1 MFRIGTGE
9 CRFRTEED
17 ARRAWAAMNYFS
29 ESWNDYPEEA
39 VNNAKR
45 ALKWKEENGGGC
57 GTLVGWKRAN
67 MISSRMNLTRETIAR
82 MASFKR
88 HEQHKNVPY
97 SEGCGGIMWDAWGGD
112 AGINWA
118 IRKLQQIENR

>member
-9 CRFRTEED
+9 CKYRTEED
-17 ARRAWAAMNYFS
+17 ARRGWAALNYFA

-39 VNNAKR
+39 VENAKR
-45 ALKWKEENGGGC
+45 ALKYKEKHGSSC
-57 GTLVGWKRAN
+57 GTLIGWKRAN
-67 MISSRMNLTRETIAR
+67 MLSTRTNLTRETIAR

-88 HEQHKNVPY
+88 HEANKNVPY
-97 SEGCGGIMWDAWGGD
+97 SVGCGGLMWDAWGGD

-118 IRKLQQIENR
+118 IRKLEQIKNK